1 MKKAIIATLLSGAIS
16 TPGFAA
22 NGNDLDDVNLIFRM
36 DNSQSMDLA
45 VLSPQEMNNTEG
57 EFGPWGALTGLGIG
71 AWSYGGYLAAG
82 NSFNVRDA
90 VLTIGGSTL
99 AGAWGGPGLSAARY
113 YAASR
118 TGASFSFGVGSW

>member
-16 TPGFAA
+16 LPAFAA
-22 NGNDLDDVNLIFRM
+22 NGNDLADANLIFNM
-36 DNSQSMDLA
+36 DNSQSMELA
-45 VLSPQEMNNTEG
+45 VLSSEEMKNTEG
-57 EFGPWGALTGLGIG
+57 AFGPWGALSGLGIG

-113 YAASR
+113 YGASR
-118 TGASFSFGVGSW
+118 TGAAFSFGVGSW